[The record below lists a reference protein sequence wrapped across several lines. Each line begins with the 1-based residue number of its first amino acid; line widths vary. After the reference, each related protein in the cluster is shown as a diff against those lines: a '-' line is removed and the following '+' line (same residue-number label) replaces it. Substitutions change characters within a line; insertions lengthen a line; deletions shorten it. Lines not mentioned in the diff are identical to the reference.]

1 MNNNTRMDE
10 QEISLIDLFLF
21 LIKRYRSILLVAVL
35 CAMVV
40 SAGSFVKTKY
50 FTNESAF
57 ESYERELTTYRTD
70 QILLNLYKE
79 KLQDA
84 KNYLVE
90 SPLINVESHN
100 LPTATVSLCVEGT
113 YAELLSNSTSYDP
126 GDSII
131 NNIVLTIQ
139 NGADWADLADK
150 YEVDKKYVRD
160 LIEISPDYN
169 SNIVTI
175 YAYGTSEDLAKGLLD
190 DIRALVSE
198 NLTSILDSYRGY
210 YIKERNNRTYI
221 DATWVND
228 IEENTQKSINELIVQ
243 IDELSKK
250 YDGKKE
256 PEAPDYFSAM
266 RAVKYLLI
274 GGVIGALVMCGIYCV
289 IYMLNNAIRDEDD
302 LHRYYGFT
310 NLGTFSIKQTRK
322 KANKLDNYLLKLQY
336 GNLDDEFVYG
346 RVAANISLVGKDVKN
361 VLLIGTASEDKMKA
375 LFDKIGS
382 SVNGCKLIYGGNIN
396 CDNEALEKLSDADSV
411 ILVEERNVSK
421 VKDVT
426 EEIDTIKSCGKQV
439 LGYIQF

>member
-21 LIKRYRSILLVAVL
+21 LIKRYRSILLVAVI

-139 NGADWADLADK
+139 NGADWTDLADK

-274 GGVIGALVMCGIYCV
+274 GGVIGAFCDVW
-289 IYMLNNAIRDEDD
+289 
-302 LHRYYGFT
+302 
-310 NLGTFSIKQTRK
+310 
-322 KANKLDNYLLKLQY
+322 YLLRY
-336 GNLDDEFVYG
+336 
-346 RVAANISLVGKDVKN
+346 
-361 VLLIGTASEDKMKA
+361 
-375 LFDKIGS
+375 
-382 SVNGCKLIYGGNIN
+382 IY
-396 CDNEALEKLSDADSV
+396 A
-411 ILVEERNVSK
+411 
-421 VKDVT
+421 
-426 EEIDTIKSCGKQV
+426 
-439 LGYIQF
+439 